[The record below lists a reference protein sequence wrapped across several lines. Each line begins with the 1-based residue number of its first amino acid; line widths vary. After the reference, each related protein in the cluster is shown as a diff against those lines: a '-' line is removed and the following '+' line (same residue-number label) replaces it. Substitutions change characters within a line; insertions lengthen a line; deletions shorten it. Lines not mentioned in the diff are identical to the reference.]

1 MMNFILALEFLRPI
15 LNLEN
20 SKLVFTHSGFHICL
34 FEPLEH
40 LILFKELLFLCSFA
54 FFRWKWENVA
64 DILDTFAVL
73 CILSS
78 FFRAPIT
85 ITFLSKLKNFRFP
98 KAN

>member
-1 MMNFILALEFLRPI
+1 MFVR
-15 LNLEN
+15 
-20 SKLVFTHSGFHICL
+20 
-34 FEPLEH
+34 
-40 LILFKELLFLCSFA
+40 

-64 DILDTFAVL
+64 DILDTFTVL

-98 KAN
+98 KKQIELKYAAQGKLRIERVNSDHESNQNKQTK